1 MTCIAIKTKEMYIL
15 SATQYFLETIGKKK
29 MNQRTISQFS
39 IFWLVIVLTFGISSA
54 FTVVSKLFER
64 NYVRIFNELD
74 NELLFFH
81 CKSKDDDLG
90 LRNLQ
95 PGTYWEFSFHQRVFG
110 TTLYFCNF
118 WYTNSSKIKFHAVF
132 DVYRESTK
140 FLNRCGAYICLW
152 KAKEDGL
159 YLYNFQKGTAV
170 KMHDWEIGLQI
181 QR

>member
-1 MTCIAIKTKEMYIL
+1 
-15 SATQYFLETIGKKK
+15 

-95 PGTYWEFSFHQRVFG
+95 PGTYWEFSFHNTLLLQFLAQHSTSAIFGTLTPPKLSFMQFLMYIENLQSSWTDVVHIFVFG
-110 TTLYFCNF
+110 RQKRMD
-118 WYTNSSKIKFHAVF
+118 YTYIIFKKE
-132 DVYRESTK
+132 R
-140 FLNRCGAYICLW
+140 LWRC
-152 KAKEDGL
+152 
-159 YLYNFQKGTAV
+159 
-170 KMHDWEIGLQI
+170 MIGK
-181 QR
+181 